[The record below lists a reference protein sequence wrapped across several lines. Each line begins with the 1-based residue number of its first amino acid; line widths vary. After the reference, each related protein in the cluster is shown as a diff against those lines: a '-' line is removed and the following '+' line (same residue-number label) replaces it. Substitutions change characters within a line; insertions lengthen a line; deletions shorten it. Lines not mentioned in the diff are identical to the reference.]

1 MSFRIKDLILSM
13 FLVIFFSLSV
23 YAKEVITIT
32 DLEGRRV
39 TIPKRVERVVALSG
53 TLRYIVYLKAFDK
66 VVGIEEV
73 EKRDYMKGN
82 LASGKTY
89 WLAIRDKVMGL
100 PSVGE
105 GGPGK
110 FPDFEKL
117 LMVKPDVVILFDA
130 DLAELIQRKTGI
142 PTIVTKPT
150 TTENFNLK
158 EIQNNLFFLG
168 KILNREKEA
177 RELNDYLSKLIKD
190 LINRKDSS
198 RSPTLYIGAISLRGA
213 HGITSTVAHYPP
225 LEFLSVRNVADEAG
239 KRGHIFI
246 DKERLLHWNPEYIFI
261 DTGGIFLVKEDYLK
275 NKDFYRR
282 LKAVRE
288 GRVYTL
294 FPINFYRTNLE
305 NLFANLYF
313 IGKVTHPER
322 FKDIDPERKTREIF
336 RKFLG
341 VDVYDEISKAY
352 RGHRRVDFKD
362 SGLFIP

>member
-1 MSFRIKDLILSM
+1 MSFRIKSLILSV
-13 FLVIFFSLSV
+13 FLFIFLSLPV
-23 YAKEVITIT
+23 HAKEVITIT
-32 DLEGRRV
+32 DMEGRRV

-53 TLRYIVYLKAFDK
+53 SLRHIVYLKAFDK

-82 LASGKTY
+82 SASGRTY

-110 FPDFEKL
+110 LPDFEKL
-117 LMVKPDVVILFDA
+117 LMVKPDVVILFEA
-130 DLAELIQRKTGI
+130 DQAELIQRKIGI
-142 PTIVTKPT
+142 PTIVIKYT
-150 TTENFNLK
+150 TTERFDLK
-158 EIQNNLFFLG
+158 EIQNTFTFLG
-168 KILNREKEA
+168 KILNREEEA
-177 RELNDYLSKLIKD
+177 KELNNYLNKLIKD
-190 LINRKDSS
+190 LTNRKDPS
-198 RSPTLYIGAISLRGA
+198 RSPTLYIGAISLRGV

-225 LEFLSVRNVADEAG
+225 LEFLSVKNVADESG

-246 DKERLLHWNPEYIFI
+246 DRERLLHWNPEYIFI
-261 DTGGIFLVKEDYLK
+261 DTGGLFLVKEDYLK
-275 NKDFYRR
+275 NKDFYQR
-282 LKAVRE
+282 LKAVKE

-294 FPINFYRTNLE
+294 LPINFYRTNLE

-336 RKFLG
+336 MKFLG
-341 VDVYDEISKAY
+341 VDVYDEISKAF
-352 RGHRRVDFKD
+352 RGYRRVEFKD
-362 SGLFIP
+362 TGLLIP